1 MRTVHSGGAS
11 ASRTPEAT
19 SVFLGIVVL
28 GLLALIALV

>member
-1 MRTVHSGGAS
+1 MRTATPGGTP

-28 GLLALIALV
+28 GLLGLIALV